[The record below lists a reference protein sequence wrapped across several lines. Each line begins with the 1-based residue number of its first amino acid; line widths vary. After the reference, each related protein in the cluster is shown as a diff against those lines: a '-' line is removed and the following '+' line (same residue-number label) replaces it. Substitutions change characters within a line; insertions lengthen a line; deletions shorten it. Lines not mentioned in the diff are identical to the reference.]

1 VDGQHRPAAE
11 GLTVPDV
18 DRRFMDLDE
27 VANTL
32 SVSRAQVY
40 ALVRTGRLRA
50 IKIGGR
56 GVWAVERCALEA
68 FITAVHAATAAGRAG
83 W

>member
-1 VDGQHRPAAE
+1 
-11 GLTVPDV
+11 
-18 DRRFMDLDE
+18 MDLDE

-50 IKIGGR
+50 IKLGGR
-56 GVWAVERCALEA
+56 GVWRVEQCAMEA
-68 FITAVHAATAAGRAG
+68 FISAADGATAQRVDGDVAGELPRGRDA
-83 W
+83 

>member
-1 VDGQHRPAAE
+1 
-11 GLTVPDV
+11 
-18 DRRFMDLDE
+18 MDLDE

-32 SVSRAQVY
+32 SVPRAQVY

-56 GVWAVERCALEA
+56 GVWRVERCALEA
-68 FITAVHAATAAGRAG
+68 FITAVDAATAQLVDGDVAGELPRGRDA
-83 W
+83 

>member
-1 VDGQHRPAAE
+1 
-11 GLTVPDV
+11 
-18 DRRFMDLDE
+18 MDLDE

-56 GVWAVERCALEA
+56 GVWRVERCALEA
-68 FITAVHAATAAGRAG
+68 FISAAHAPTAAGRRG
-83 W
+83 CGG